1 VRKPDSLRAALTQA
15 IPALATNPHQLKMW
29 IDNGRVRSL
38 GHAGPAAMEYRYKLS
53 LLLLDFAADEPHTFF
68 AAIAAWLS
76 VEQPELLLRTLD
88 QDAGIAFEIQVLD
101 DAKVDIL
108 VTLNLDEAVRASGAD
123 PIATL
128 PEPVLDGSQL
138 LAPGAVLRP

>member
-1 VRKPDSLRAALTQA
+1 MRKPDSLRAALTQA
-15 IPALATNPHQLKMW
+15 IPSLAINPQQLKMW

-38 GHAGPAAMEYRYKLS
+38 GHAGPVAMEYRYKLS

-68 AAIAAWLS
+68 AAIAAWLAE
-76 VEQPELLLRTLD
+76 EQPELLLRPLD

-108 VTLNLDEAVRASGAD
+108 VTLNLDEAVRAGATD
-123 PIATL
+123 TIATL
-128 PEPVLDGSQL
+128 PEPAMEGSEL
-138 LAPGAVLRP
+138 LGNGAALRL

>member
-1 VRKPDSLRAALTQA
+1 VRKPDSLRAALTEA
-15 IPALATNPHQLKMW
+15 VPALATNPHQLKMW

-38 GHAGPAAMEYRYKLS
+38 GHAGPAAMDYRYKLS
-53 LLLLDFAADEPHTFF
+53 LLLMDFAADEPHTFF
-68 AAIAAWLS
+68 AAIAAWLAI
-76 VEQPELLLRTLD
+76 EQPELLLRPLD

-108 VTLNLDEAVRASGAD
+108 VTLDLDEAVRGPAAG

-128 PEPVLDGSQL
+128 PEPTLEGSEL
-138 LAPGAVLRP
+138 LAPGAVLRL